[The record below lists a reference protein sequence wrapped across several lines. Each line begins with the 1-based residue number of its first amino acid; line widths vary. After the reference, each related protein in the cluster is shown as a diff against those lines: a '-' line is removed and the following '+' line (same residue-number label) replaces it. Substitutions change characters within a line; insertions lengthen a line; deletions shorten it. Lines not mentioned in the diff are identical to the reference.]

1 MYPGFIGVSTW
12 VIAAG
17 LMWVLEKDNEE
28 VQPNFNSV
36 PRSMYYTLL
45 MMFGEF
51 PITGFTVAGKVA
63 YRPSV
68 A

>member
-1 MYPGFIGVSTW
+1 
-12 VIAAG
+12 
-17 LMWVLEKDNEE
+17 MWMLEKNNSD

-51 PITGFTVAGKVA
+51 PITDFTTSGKVL
-63 YRPSV
+63 
-68 A
+68 